1 MANTSIVRSD
11 DIILSVYQ
19 PEQTYQTIHDITEQT
34 RSLIAQLRVE
44 HKPVKIMIDV
54 SQVTSQDT
62 GARKAAMKG
71 ISTLDYDKMAVFGAS
86 VFIKHVASFII
97 QATGKADK
105 VKYFNTQ
112 EEAEQ
117 WLNQ

>member
-34 RSLIAQLRVE
+34 RVLTAQLRTE

-62 GARKAAMKG
+62 GARKAAMEG
-71 ISTLDYDKMAVFGAS
+71 ISSLDYDKMAVFGAS
-86 VFIKHVASFII
+86 IFIKHVASFII
-97 QATGKADK
+97 QATGKVDK
-105 VKYFNTQ
+105 VKYFNTE
-112 EEAEQ
+112 EEAVH